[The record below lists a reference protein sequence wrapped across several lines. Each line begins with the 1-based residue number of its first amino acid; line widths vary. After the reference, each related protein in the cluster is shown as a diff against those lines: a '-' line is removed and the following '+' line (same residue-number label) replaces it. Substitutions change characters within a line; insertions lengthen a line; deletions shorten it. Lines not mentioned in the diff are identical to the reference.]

1 MRGSMDRAPTVES
14 AQDYWIPEKA
24 VYEECSN
31 KSHIEETEF
40 IRRGDATFGR
50 VDSKASIHG

>member
-1 MRGSMDRAPTVES
+1 MDRAPTVES

-24 VYEECSN
+24 VYEDVSAV
-31 KSHIEETEF
+31 SQHEEVEF

-50 VDSKASIHG
+50 IDSKASLHGQE